1 MLVDCTLVA
10 SILGLAGTFLPVL
23 SLLSPFKI
31 VNGILDFVRDFFL
44 NTYILV
50 LVLVLVKLVFWC
62 LGFGLECLGHP
73 PSL

>member
-31 VNGILDFVRDFFL
+31 VNGILDFVRDFFFK
-44 NTYILV
+44 YIY
-50 LVLVLVKLVFWC
+50 F
-62 LGFGLECLGHP
+62 GFGFGFG
-73 PSL
+73 